1 MALTTTD
8 TLALID
14 NRGAASSPLYKAP
27 KIQVIAQLHGDSTQI
42 VTTVAFA
49 DDTNMIQAAKNLS
62 FSIADLEADYPGF
75 EAAYNTIMN
84 ALDQAAKVELEAI
97 EDNDRKT
104 ITYTARTK

>member
-8 TLALID
+8 TLALIE

-49 DDTNMIQAAKNLS
+49 DDTNIIQAAKNLS
-62 FSIADLEADYPGF
+62 FSIADLETDYPGF
-75 EAAYNTIMN
+75 DAAYNTIMN